1 MSMLHWLPR
10 NLVRLYQRLAEATPY
25 AKGTRVKPLPP
36 EPDPPP
42 PGGKQRLLR
51 LNIVQDAFCQHL
63 PKPRKLFR
71 APQAPR
77 DTTSWCDAPNAWT
90 DRQKPRCSD
99 CEHAYTTYW
108 AACDGDWKAECRL
121 HRLAVRGAR
130 KLLARRREYYAKRRD
145 LGARIRHARLVR
157 QRRYGVEEQPLEF
170 RHAGRPS
177 SGGAHHIID
186 RRDEERDL
194 LRAQS

>member
-1 MSMLHWLPR
+1 MLRWLPR
-10 NLVRLYQRLAEATPY
+10 NLVRLYERLKDAAPY

-90 DRQKPRCSD
+90 GRQKPRCAD
-99 CEHAYTTYW
+99 CEHAHATYW

-130 KLLARRREYYAKRRD
+130 KLLARQEHIVRR
-145 LGARIRHARLVR
+145 
-157 QRRYGVEEQPLEF
+157 RRYGVEEQPLEF
-170 RHAGRPS
+170 RHCGRPS
-177 SGGAHHIID
+177 HGGAHHIID
-186 RRDEERDL
+186 RRDEEAEL
-194 LRAQS
+194 VRAH